1 MSRNTVL
8 SPKRQRDIERA
19 NPGEVTLLGE
29 ATFITLIIVLAQ
41 SFILWKFID
50 SVTLKSDTMHAFSDL
65 FINVG
70 AFAAVLAASRVG
82 KVRGDII
89 KRVFAYVGI
98 VMLFASALWVA
109 KEAYGRLSSPVH
121 IMGGWLMVTG
131 IIGGAG
137 NFWVHRILMRIPSS
151 EHNHTHAVLD
161 AHVLS
166 DMVLSMIVVLAGLVT
181 YLFKWHYADPALSI
195 IAAVWMIV
203 ISGVLLHGMH
213 QKEGHHCDH
222 HH

>member
-1 MSRNTVL
+1 MLRNTVL
-8 SPKRQRDIERA
+8 NPKRQHDIKRA
-19 NPGEVTLLGE
+19 NPGEVVLLGE
-29 ATFITLIIVLAQ
+29 ATSITLLIVLAQ

-50 SVTLKSDTMHAFSDL
+50 SVTLKSDTLHAFSDL
-65 FINVG
+65 FINIG
-70 AFAAVLAASRVG
+70 AFAAVLVAGHVG
-82 KVRGDII
+82 KMRGDII

-109 KEAYGRLSSPVH
+109 KEAYERLSSPVH

-137 NFWVHRILMRIPSS
+137 NFWVHRILMRIPNS

-166 DMVLSMIVVLAGLVT
+166 DMVLSIIVVLAGLVT
-181 YLFKWHYADPALSI
+181 YLFNWHYADPTLSL
-195 IAAVWMIV
+195 IAAAWMIV
-203 ISGVLLHGMH
+203 ISGMLLRGMH
-213 QKEGHHCDH
+213 QKEGHHCSH
-222 HH
+222 RH